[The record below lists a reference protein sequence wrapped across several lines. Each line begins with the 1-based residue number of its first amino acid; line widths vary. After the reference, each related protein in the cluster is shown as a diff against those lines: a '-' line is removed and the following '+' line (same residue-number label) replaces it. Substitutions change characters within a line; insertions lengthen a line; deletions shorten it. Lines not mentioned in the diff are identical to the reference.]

1 MSVWAHVAG
10 IIRVDSIRPLENE
23 LDFDKILGKEWDF
36 NDMWDDEPIYTEYT
50 TFPDRFM
57 PCGSEGSLHKHV
69 WINPDKQEM
78 SSYTISVFGDLRD
91 YEDAQSIVD
100 WFEECCDK
108 LWVRQATII
117 VDISGQKTVNYI
129 YKNKER

>member
-1 MSVWAHVAG
+1 MSVWTHVAG

-57 PCGSEGSLHKHV
+57 PCGSEGSLHKHI
-69 WINPDKQEM
+69 WINPDKQDI
-78 SSYTISVFGDLRD
+78 SSYTVSVFGDLRD
-91 YEDAQSIVD
+91 YDNAQSIID
-100 WFEECCDK
+100 WFEGCCNK

-117 VDISGQKTVNYI
+117 VDISGQKTVNYT
-129 YKNKER
+129 YKNKEG